1 MLKRIRGTVISF
13 YQSRIS
19 KVLAPVI
26 VAALTLLLF
35 LSGSVRAYA
44 SNEDSNITGNGIST
58 SYSYI
63 STSMNWE
70 PVISVSDNYNSSG
83 NNFYSYT
90 DVGYF
95 DIYVR
100 INESFSLNPSTDY
113 SGSYKYYGFFQS
125 YGTFYIDVTL
135 SSGTVL
141 EVMYLDSEH
150 SIPRDYINSSSTYL
164 QSSITNGKR
173 CTLSRNEIFYENGNN
188 FVINSSSGPVYNR
201 SIYRFRCFVARSAS
215 NLGIGTRNVSV
226 NVVTTPTGRG
236 NIFRYNS
243 SDYYLYNIN
252 SHLKNGQSNI
262 LNVLEN
268 DSIGTSDNMNS
279 IRSSYNSVQESAD
292 TAVDSAIHS
301 YSNDL
306 QQVEEVDFS
315 SFFNTQRY
323 GLNFWRSVGEFILDS
338 SNLGYIATGLIV
350 VTVINLFVFLLRL

>member
-1 MLKRIRGTVISF
+1 M
-13 YQSRIS
+13 S

-26 VAALTLLLF
+26 VVALTLLLF
-35 LSGSVRAYA
+35 MSGSVRAYA
-44 SNEDSNITGNGIST
+44 SNSDSLITGDEWIST
-58 SYSYI
+58 SYTYI

-70 PVISVSDNYNSSG
+70 PVQSVSENYNSAS
-83 NNFYSYT
+83 NNYYSYT
-90 DVGYF
+90 DVGCF

-100 INESFSLNPSTDY
+100 INESFSFNPSADY

-125 YGTFYIDVTL
+125 YGTINIDVTL

-141 EVMYLDSEH
+141 EVMYIDSEH
-150 SIPRDYINSSSTYL
+150 SIPRDYDNSGSTYL
-164 QSSITNGKR
+164 QSNITNGKR
-173 CTLSRNEIFYENGNN
+173 CTLSRNEIFYENGNG

-201 SIYRFRCFVARSAS
+201 SIYRFRCFVARSGT
-215 NLGIGTRNVSV
+215 NLGIGTRNISV
-226 NVVTTPTGRG
+226 NVATTPTGRG
-236 NIFRYNS
+236 VMTRYKTT
-243 SDYYLYNIN
+243 DYYLYNIN
-252 SHLKNGQSNI
+252 NHLKNGQSSI